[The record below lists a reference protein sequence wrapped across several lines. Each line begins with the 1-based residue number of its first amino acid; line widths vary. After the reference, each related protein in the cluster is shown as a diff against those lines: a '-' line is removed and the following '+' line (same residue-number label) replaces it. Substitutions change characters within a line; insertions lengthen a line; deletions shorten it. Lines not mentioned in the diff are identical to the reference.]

1 MKPRDWKYIQQALK
15 TNSKCRFGP
24 SISTLGAMV
33 YLELPQHPD
42 SDKNGFWEVLA
53 LPSPTFFEKCPSADL
68 LYEGKVIRGY
78 VEFFRLACKMRVRW
92 PDGTVTPVFR
102 RAAIEAILP
111 EVFRPTF
118 NWARYKRDL
127 KEAKAADAESRL
139 TADQKM
145 QREIKKIMRPIPGN
159 GMPVGWERKVQ
170 YSMPT

>member
-1 MKPRDWKYIQQALK
+1 MKPRDWKTIKAALK
-15 TNSKCRFGP
+15 TNSKVRFGP

-33 YLELPQHPD
+33 YLDLPNHPD
-42 SDKNGFWEVLA
+42 CDKRGFWEILC
-53 LPSPTFFEKCPSADL
+53 LPSPTFFEKCPATDL

-92 PDGTVTPVFR
+92 PDGSVSPVFSR
-102 RAAIEAILP
+102 HKIASLLP
-111 EVFRPTF
+111 EVFKPSF
-118 NWARYKRDL
+118 NWGRYKKDL
-127 KEAKAADAESRL
+127 FEAKAAEKESRM

-170 YSMPT
+170 YSF